1 MITELEMINAMLAVN
16 GEAPVSSAS
25 STDPA
30 AIQARNA
37 LTRIDKQLQAR
48 GWYYNTETMTLSP
61 LLSTGEVIL
70 PSNTLSVDPVD
81 VSSPYV
87 QRGTKLYDRTNNTF
101 NLAVT
106 VKVNIVLRLDIVELP
121 VLAGTYLQD
130 KAVKDFYVDEDGDE
144 GKTNRLENRESE
156 SFAYLQREHLANSN
170 VNIRNSNLGRRLMQ
184 DAYSQSTSTFGVE

>member
-1 MITELEMINAMLAVN
+1 
-16 GEAPVSSAS
+16 
-25 STDPA
+25 
-30 AIQARNA
+30 
-37 LTRIDKQLQAR
+37 
-48 GWYYNTETMTLSP
+48 
-61 LLSTGEVIL
+61 L